1 MCIRDSNRVYRA
13 QHNGGTT
20 GSSAPT
26 HTSGVATD
34 GSVNWE
40 YIRTR
45 TDGNLFQD
53 GWASI
58 TGGSGYLN
66 GTYLNVPLT
75 TNGDGLTAKAT
86 VVVSGGAVT
95 IVTITNFGYGYDI
108 GDTISAADVNLG
120 NNGGSGFTITLTQV
134 EREVEC
140 VARPTH
146 QLKAGDLVNI
156 SGVSPASY
164 NKTNYIVVRTENIRR
179 FTVKR
184 NFATTTAA
192 NVTTGNNSGP
202 ADVYINEPN
211 LSMIDGH
218 SYLFDTSDSSNSG
231 KVLSFTLDPSNTD
244 VFTYKNIINEVRDPI
259 TNQQDSITI
268 KMVDL
273 PGLFYYHD
281 VIHQN
286 TSPNTYTVTVAAK
299 TTAHPLYNYGS
310 SNGYYIT
317 GDKYGSVIESPA
329 LSMSRGV
336 TYTFDQT
343 NASNTTHAIY
353 FSESEDAY
361 GGTLRYEKGVVY
373 KINGEP
379 VTWSSYLTN
388 FATATSR
395 GVEITPAVDSPDTL
409 YYVCQNHLAM
419 GNAIQVKSDV
429 TNSRFMNVINDP
441 ALGTHTVF
449 KVNSSTEVSYQQTIV
464 PYTVGYGGF
473 SSNGITYST
482 NSLYP
487 SGGVATITIG
497 DNGRNYQTLPKLSGT
512 TRSGSGATAVA
523 TISGGLSNVSVTNN
537 LSLIHI

>member
-1 MCIRDSNRVYRA
+1 
-13 QHNGGTT
+13 
-20 GSSAPT
+20 
-26 HTSGVATD
+26 
-34 GSVNWE
+34 
-40 YIRTR
+40 
-45 TDGNLFQD
+45 
-53 GWASI
+53 
-58 TGGSGYLN
+58 
-66 GTYLNVPLT
+66 
-75 TNGDGLTAKAT
+75 
-86 VVVSGGAVT
+86 
-95 IVTITNFGYGYDI
+95 
-108 GDTISAADVNLG
+108 
-120 NNGGSGFTITLTQV
+120 
-134 EREVEC
+134 
-140 VARPTH
+140 
-146 QLKAGDLVNI
+146 
-156 SGVSPASY
+156 
-164 NKTNYIVVRTENIRR
+164 
-179 FTVKR
+179 
-184 NFATTTAA
+184 
-192 NVTTGNNSGP
+192 
-202 ADVYINEPN
+202 
-211 LSMIDGH
+211 MIDGH

-273 PGLFYYHD
+273 PGIFYYHD
-281 VIHQN
+281 IIHQN
-286 TSPNTYTVTVAAK
+286 TSPNAYTVTVAAK

-523 TISGGLSNVSVTNN
+523 TISGGITNVSVSNSGSGYNQSSLPTVVVTLPDFVDITLE
-537 LSLIHI
+537 LSLIHISEPTRLLSIGVGGVLV